1 MFIHASETFQMG
13 LDALAP
19 LGEGR
24 WLLCGWVM
32 HPRGEEARLHFL
44 GAGGRA
50 LPLLFEGRHPRPDV
64 AAGAPGA
71 AELHG
76 FHIVFAAG
84 EEGRGALSL
93 RAEAGG
99 QELRARLGDPAIAE
113 DLSRLLAARPWAQT
127 MALLA
132 DARRAGPLL
141 APLLA
146 GGAARGGPLSDWIAA
161 LPLTGP
167 EPAPLGPAAALGL
180 AVSPAGDL
188 GLALRPAAGRGPI
201 RAEALRLE
209 ALARA
214 PGGGLLPLPLAEW
227 RVEPV
232 GEAVLGWGRVERPP
246 GRALELV
253 LQAEMPGETLWAHS
267 AAPARDPVALFDG
280 LAAAA
285 LPPEPGPEARAAL
298 RRALGRLLA
307 GREAAARAA
316 LEAGL
321 GAAGPPA
328 GRPLLLLGGVEEEL
342 GLRLIE
348 AAAPALAE
356 AAPPLLLFGPAAGL
370 AQLALEER
378 GIEARA
384 GEAAERAL
392 EEAGA
397 RPVRALGLR
406 ALAEAMI
413 EERLPAALHG
423 RGPWLAAWDLL
434 LLHRLAG
441 PGPDPTLTL
450 ARRAGEAAPP
460 RTPACPEAAAP
471 LSAHLQALWRAVPD
485 ALRPGTPAH
494 G

>member
-1 MFIHASETFQMG
+1 MFCHASETFQMG
-13 LDALAP
+13 LDALSP

-32 HPRGEEARLHFL
+32 HPRGAEARLQFH
-44 GAGGRA
+44 GADGRA
-50 LPLLFEGRHPRPDV
+50 LPLLYEGRHRRPDV

-71 AELHG
+71 VGLYG

-99 QELRARLGDPAIAE
+99 QELRARLGDPAIGD
-113 DLSRLLAARPWAQT
+113 DLSRLLAARPWART

-146 GGAARGGPLSDWIAA
+146 GGATPGGALAGWISA
-161 LPLTGP
+161 LPPAGP
-167 EPAPLGPAAALGL
+167 EAAPLGPAAALAL
-180 AVSPAGDL
+180 AASPAGDL
-188 GLALRPAAGRGPI
+188 GLALRPAAGRGPL
-201 RAEALRLE
+201 RAETLRLE

-214 PGGGLLPLPLAEW
+214 PEGGLSALPLAEW
-227 RVEPV
+227 RLESV
-232 GEAVLGWGRVERPP
+232 GEALLGWGRVERPP
-246 GRALELV
+246 GTALDLV
-253 LQAEMPGETLWAHS
+253 LQAELGAEELWARS
-267 AAPARDPVALFDG
+267 RAPARDLVALFDG

-285 LPPEPGPEARAAL
+285 LGPEPGPEARAAL

-307 GREAAARAA
+307 RREAAACTA
-316 LEAGL
+316 LQAGL
-321 GAAGPPA
+321 GAAGPA
-328 GRPLLLLGGVEEEL
+328 GGRPLLLLGGVEEEL

-348 AAAPALAE
+348 AAVPSLAD

-384 GEAAERAL
+384 GEEAERAL

-397 RPVRALGLR
+397 RPVRALSLR
-406 ALAEAMI
+406 ELAEAMI
-413 EERLPAALHG
+413 EERLDEALHG
-423 RGPWLAAWDLL
+423 GAPGLPARDVL

-441 PGPDPTLTL
+441 PGPDPAATL
-450 ARRAGEAAPP
+450 ARRAGREALPH
-460 RTPACPEAAAP
+460 TPACPDAAP
-471 LSAHLQALWRAVPD
+471 PLAAHLEALWRALP
-485 ALRPGTPAH
+485 ARHSSGRPAH